1 MQPCVRVADLAATIL
16 VGTASSSALQCSCSC
31 AAGLPATQGRN
42 ISKCHPPWRNGR
54 SIEAAGAACQQH
66 GLGWVPLSSFSGST
80 LAVHFLTHAMDPPH
94 ATISPSSTNC
104 HTKHKY
110 PCQALQHTAPTN
122 DAQVP
127 AGLRHQLAA
136 EPLARVVIHHHLLVL
151 GQLLCLKCCVQ
162 CVLYTWVMCVC
173 WGEGRRVIPNVPLAK
188 QPSANRPPARHG

>member
-1 MQPCVRVADLAATIL
+1 MQCLLQPCVRVADLAATIL

-66 GLGWVPLSSFSGST
+66 GLGWVPLSSFSGPT

-94 ATISPSSTNC
+94 ATISPSSTTC

-127 AGLRHQLAA
+127 AGLGTSSLLNPWPGLSYTTTSWSLASSCVYSGVCNA
-136 EPLARVVIHHHLLVL
+136 
-151 GQLLCLKCCVQ
+151 CC
-162 CVLYTWVMCVC
+162 T
-173 WGEGRRVIPNVPLAK
+173 
-188 QPSANRPPARHG
+188 HG